1 MEKTVNLQ
9 IQDTKDI
16 DMKKRKMY
24 IRMITASLLRRR
36 SRMIIALLAISI
48 GAMIL
53 SGLVT
58 IYIDVPR
65 QMGAQFRSYGANMI
79 VTPDSDRMMPD
90 QVEAVRGL
98 VPDDKLVGIAAYRY
112 ETVRVNDRPV
122 MAASAD
128 LEQVQKTSPFWLVDG
143 EWPAADGEIM
153 IGKNVARMYNL
164 KPGKRMTCTY
174 APESETEA
182 GDGETEE
189 VVLDN
194 WVDFTVTAILDT
206 GGKEEDYVYM
216 RTSDMEKLTGE
227 ATAYDVCELSVS
239 SGSDELKALS
249 GKISEQVP
257 GVSARLVKRVTE
269 SEDTVLS
276 KLQSL
281 VLLVTVVVLALTMI
295 CVATTMTAVVA
306 ERRKEIGLRKA
317 LGASNQSIIAEFM
330 GEGIVLGAC
339 GGLLGAI
346 LGFLFAQAVSRNVF
360 HSSITLMPWLVPV
373 TILASVLVTGAA
385 CMIPIRSATQV
396 DPALVL
402 KGE

>member
-1 MEKTVNLQ
+1 
-9 IQDTKDI
+9 
-16 DMKKRKMY
+16 MKKRKMY

-58 IYIDVPR
+58 IYYDVPR

-79 VTPDSDRMMPD
+79 LVSEGDTITQQ
-90 QVEAVRGL
+90 QVDETRQQIPA
-98 VPDDKLVGIAAYRY
+98 DKLVGIAAYRY
-112 ETVRVNDRPV
+112 QTVRINDRPV
-122 MAASAD
+122 MAAAAD
-128 LEQVQKTSPFWLVDG
+128 LEQVRNTSPFWLVDG
-143 EWPAADGEIM
+143 EWPTKEGEIM
-153 IGKNVARMYNL
+153 IGKNLAETYNL
-164 KPGKRMTCTY
+164 KVGKRTTCTF

-182 GDGETEE
+182 ENGETEE

-194 WVDFTVTAILDT
+194 WVDFTVTGILDT
-206 GGKEEDYVYM
+206 GGKEEDYAYM
-216 RTSDMEKLTGE
+216 LLSDMEKLTGLPTE
-227 ATAYDVCELSVS
+227 YDVCELSVS
-239 SGSDELKALS
+239 GNSSELSDIADTIARNVE
-249 GKISEQVP
+249 GIQ
-257 GVSARLVKRVTE
+257 ARLVKRVTE

-317 LGASNQSIIAEFM
+317 LGASNGSIISEFM
-330 GEGIVLGAC
+330 GEGVVLGAF
-339 GGLLGAI
+339 GGLLGSF

-360 HSSITLMPWLVPV
+360 NSSITLMPWLVPV
-373 TILASVLVTGAA
+373 TILASVLVTGIA
-385 CMIPIRSATQV
+385 CLIPIRSATQI

>member
-1 MEKTVNLQ
+1 
-9 IQDTKDI
+9 
-16 DMKKRKMY
+16 MKKRKMY

-58 IYIDVPR
+58 IYYDVPR

-79 VTPDSDRMMPD
+79 LVSEGDTITQQ
-90 QVEAVRGL
+90 QVDETRQQIPA
-98 VPDDKLVGIAAYRY
+98 DKLVGIAAYRY
-112 ETVRVNDRPV
+112 QTVRINDRPV
-122 MAASAD
+122 MAAAAD
-128 LEQVQKTSPFWLVDG
+128 LEQVRNTSPFWLVDG
-143 EWPAADGEIM
+143 EWPAKEGEIM
-153 IGKNVARMYNL
+153 IGKNLAETYNL
-164 KPGKRMTCTY
+164 KVGKRTTCTF

-182 GDGETEE
+182 ENGETEE

-194 WVDFTVTAILDT
+194 WVDFTVTGILDT
-206 GGKEEDYVYM
+206 GGKEEDYAYM
-216 RTSDMEKLTGE
+216 LLSDMEKLTGLPTE
-227 ATAYDVCELSVS
+227 YDVCELSVS
-239 SGSDELKALS
+239 GNSSELSDIADTIARNVE
-249 GKISEQVP
+249 GIQ
-257 GVSARLVKRVTE
+257 ARLVKRVTE

-317 LGASNQSIIAEFM
+317 LGASNGSIISEFM
-330 GEGIVLGAC
+330 GEGVVLGAF
-339 GGLLGAI
+339 GGLLGSF

-360 HSSITLMPWLVPV
+360 NSSITLMPWLVPV
-373 TILASVLVTGAA
+373 TILASVLVTGIA
-385 CMIPIRSATQV
+385 CLIPIRSATQI

>member
-1 MEKTVNLQ
+1 
-9 IQDTKDI
+9 
-16 DMKKRKMY
+16 MKKRKMY

-65 QMGAQFRSYGANMI
+65 QMGIQFRSYGANMI
-79 VTPDSDRMMPD
+79 LTSDGD
-90 QVEAVRGL
+90 TISESQVEAVKKL
-98 VPDDKLVGIAAYRY
+98 IPEDKLVGIAAYWY

-122 MAASAD
+122 MAAAAD
-128 LEQVQKTSPFWLVDG
+128 LDEVKKTSPFWLVDG
-143 EWPAADGEIM
+143 EWPAAEGEIM
-153 IGKNVARMYNL
+153 VGKNVADLYNL
-164 KPGKRMTCTY
+164 KVGKRMTCTF
-174 APESETEA
+174 APEVQTQTED
-182 GDGETEE
+182 DGTEE
-189 VVLDN
+189 IVPDN
-194 WVDFTVTAILDT
+194 WMDFTVTGILDT

-216 RTSDMEKLTGE
+216 LIPDMEELTSQPTE
-227 ATAYDVCELSVS
+227 YDVCELSVS
-239 SGSDELKALS
+239 GSSSELRKISDEITDS
-249 GKISEQVP
+249 VDGI
-257 GVSARLVKRVTE
+257 SARLVKRVTE

-281 VLLVTVVVLALTMI
+281 VLLVTIVVLALTMI

-317 LGASNQSIIAEFM
+317 LGASNGSIISEFM
-330 GEGIVLGAC
+330 GEGIALGAF
-339 GGLLGAI
+339 GGLVGAL

-360 HSSITLMPWLVPV
+360 NSSITLMPWLIPL
-373 TILASVLVTGAA
+373 TIIASVVVTGAA
-385 CMIPIRSATQV
+385 CLIPIRSATQV

>member
-1 MEKTVNLQ
+1 
-9 IQDTKDI
+9 
-16 DMKKRKMY
+16 MKKRKMY

-58 IYIDVPR
+58 IYYDVPR

-79 VTPDSDRMMPD
+79 LVSEGDAITQQ
-90 QVEAVRGL
+90 QVDETRQQIPA
-98 VPDDKLVGIAAYRY
+98 DKLVGIAAYRY
-112 ETVRVNDRPV
+112 QTVRINDRPV
-122 MAASAD
+122 MAAAAD
-128 LEQVQKTSPFWLVDG
+128 LEQVRKTSPFWLVDG
-143 EWPAADGEIM
+143 EWPANEGEIM
-153 IGKNVARMYNL
+153 VGKNLAETYNL
-164 KPGKRMTCTY
+164 KVGKRTTCTY

-182 GDGETEE
+182 ENGETEE
-189 VVLDN
+189 IVLDN
-194 WVDFTVTAILDT
+194 WIDFTVTGILDT
-206 GGKEEDYVYM
+206 GGKEEDYAYM
-216 RTSDMEKLTGE
+216 LLSDMEKLTGIPTE
-227 ATAYDVCELSVS
+227 YDVCELSVS
-239 SGSDELKALS
+239 GSSQELSAIADRIADNVE
-249 GKISEQVP
+249 GIQ
-257 GVSARLVKRVTE
+257 ARLVKRVTE

-317 LGASNQSIIAEFM
+317 LGASNGSIIAEFM
-330 GEGIVLGAC
+330 GEGVVLGAF
-339 GGLLGAI
+339 GGLLGSL

-360 HSSITLMPWLVPV
+360 NSSITLMPWLVPV
-373 TILASVLVTGAA
+373 TILASVLVTGIA
-385 CMIPIRSATQV
+385 CLIPIRSATQV

>member
-1 MEKTVNLQ
+1 
-9 IQDTKDI
+9 
-16 DMKKRKMY
+16 MKKRKMY

-58 IYIDVPR
+58 IYYDVPR

-79 VTPDSDRMMPD
+79 LVSEGDTITQQ
-90 QVEAVRGL
+90 QVDETRQQIPA
-98 VPDDKLVGIAAYRY
+98 DKLVGIAAYRY
-112 ETVRVNDRPV
+112 QTVRINDRPV
-122 MAASAD
+122 MAAAAD
-128 LEQVQKTSPFWLVDG
+128 LEQVRNTSPFWLVDG
-143 EWPAADGEIM
+143 EWPAKEGEIM
-153 IGKNVARMYNL
+153 IGKNLAETYNL
-164 KPGKRMTCTY
+164 KVGKRTTCTF

-182 GDGETEE
+182 ENGETEE

-194 WVDFTVTAILDT
+194 WVDFTVTGILDT
-206 GGKEEDYVYM
+206 GGKEEDYAYM
-216 RTSDMEKLTGE
+216 LLSDMEKLTGLPTE
-227 ATAYDVCELSVS
+227 YDVCELSVS
-239 SGSDELKALS
+239 GNSSELSDIADTIARNVE
-249 GKISEQVP
+249 GIQ
-257 GVSARLVKRVTE
+257 ARLVKRVTE

-317 LGASNQSIIAEFM
+317 LGASNGSIISEFM
-330 GEGIVLGAC
+330 GEGVVLGAF
-339 GGLLGAI
+339 GGLLGSF

-360 HSSITLMPWLVPV
+360 NSSITLMPWLVPV
-373 TILASVLVTGAA
+373 TILASVLVTGIA
-385 CMIPIRSATQV
+385 CLIPIRSATQV

>member
-1 MEKTVNLQ
+1 
-9 IQDTKDI
+9 
-16 DMKKRKMY
+16 MKKRKMY

-58 IYIDVPR
+58 IYYDVPR

-79 VTPDSDRMMPD
+79 LVSEGDTITQQ
-90 QVEAVRGL
+90 QVDETRQQIPA
-98 VPDDKLVGIAAYRY
+98 DKLVGIAAYRY
-112 ETVRVNDRPV
+112 QTVRINDRPV
-122 MAASAD
+122 MAAAAD
-128 LEQVQKTSPFWLVDG
+128 LEQVRNTSPFWLVDG
-143 EWPAADGEIM
+143 EWPAKEGEIM
-153 IGKNVARMYNL
+153 IGKNLAETYNL
-164 KPGKRMTCTY
+164 KVGKRTTCTY

-182 GDGETEE
+182 ENGETEE

-194 WVDFTVTAILDT
+194 WVDFTVTGILDT
-206 GGKEEDYVYM
+206 GGKEEDYAYM
-216 RTSDMEKLTGE
+216 LLSDMEKLTGLPTE
-227 ATAYDVCELSVS
+227 YDVCELSVS
-239 SGSDELKALS
+239 GNSSELSAIADTIAENVE
-249 GKISEQVP
+249 GIQ
-257 GVSARLVKRVTE
+257 ARLVKRVTE

-317 LGASNQSIIAEFM
+317 LGASNGSIISEFM
-330 GEGIVLGAC
+330 GEGVVLGAF
-339 GGLLGAI
+339 GGLLGSF

-360 HSSITLMPWLVPV
+360 NSSITLMPWLVPV
-373 TILASVLVTGAA
+373 TILASVLVTGIA
-385 CMIPIRSATQV
+385 CLIPIRSATQI